1 MICAGLPGRPVSDRR
16 CRARRRSRERKPIR
30 SASALR
36 SQRENDQPG
45 SVGVPP
51 MCRCGFFRSSA
62 RLRALSPSAEVLNIR
77 LAYPI
82 SSVIG
87 AGQPEDKA
95 RQGPP
100 KKTSRQPVGPLRL
113 APAHSTLRIQE
124 CPQRQIFRAGA
135 CSVKKLLDIPYPW
148 CARRMRDLAHV
159 ARRSALSRCR
169 E

>member
-1 MICAGLPGRPVSDRR
+1 
-16 CRARRRSRERKPIR
+16 
-30 SASALR
+30 
-36 SQRENDQPG
+36 
-45 SVGVPP
+45 

-159 ARRSALSRCR
+159 LRRSGRRRRRGQAASDRRWSFCRNLLWLWSRKSLLCQALANTCPI
-169 E
+169 